1 MSRSCGVRNE
11 TRLNFPLAGETR
23 GGTSESINSCGFDPG
38 DGGGPRLWE
47 ENELNEVGGQGVPH
61 PAR

>member
-1 MSRSCGVRNE
+1 M
-11 TRLNFPLAGETR
+11 RLNFPLAGETR
-23 GGTSESINSCGFDPG
+23 DSTRESINFRGFDSG

-47 ENELNEVGGQGVPH
+47 EDELNEVGGQGVPH